1 MREGE
6 LNETK
11 GIEMS
16 NSNSTR
22 YASDQFVVERASGGW
37 TVYSTLTGDQ
47 VGTYKRAAEALNAID
62 ELEAPGGRYEHPLA
76 A

>member
-1 MREGE
+1 MREEE
-6 LNETK
+6 LNKPK

-16 NSNSTR
+16 NSKNTR
-22 YASDQFVVERASGGW
+22 FASDQFVVERASGGW
-37 TVYSTLTGDQ
+37 TVYSTVTGDQ
-47 VGTYKRAAEALNAID
+47 VGTYQRAAEALNAID